1 MFCQLVKINIQ
12 LNLTTLSTEARYLG
26 VTIQSDFKWNSHVN
40 NISHKANNTLGFLKR
55 NLNINSISV
64 KEQAYKTLVR
74 PTLEYACSVWDS
86 YFTED
91 INKLEKVQRRAARY
105 VTGRNN
111 NTSSVSDMLQNLHC
125 TVEKPGRRQTDG
137 LETNN
142 DV

>member
-1 MFCQLVKINIQ
+1 MAFHPDKCNVLSISKNKHPIKFNY
-12 LNLTTLSTEARYLG
+12 TLHGQTLKHVDKARYLG

-55 NLNINSISV
+55 NLNINSTSV

-74 PTLEYACSVWDS
+74 PTLEYACSVWDP

-111 NTSSVSDMLQNLHC
+111 NTSSVSDMLKDL
-125 TVEKPGRRQTDG
+125 
-137 LETNN
+137 L
-142 DV
+142 